1 MSQSQQQK
9 QRFTDYGRDC
19 ESMNRTKKKLN
30 YIILKQNDI
39 YTQIFYHNKQMKKN
53 ITKALKA
60 THLDYSL

>member
-39 YTQIFYHNKQMKKN
+39 YTQIFT
-53 ITKALKA
+53 ITNN
-60 THLDYSL
+60 